1 MRSRASTIF
10 VVLLSAA
17 AGVAVWAGLRFTAPN
32 FLRSI
37 SSTVPAPVDS
47 RSTAEL
53 WEQAIS
59 KVKADRGEV
68 AGAAPLEIPPE
79 LRHYPERRW
88 FLATQVAEVRKHN
101 LATSQDYLDLATKLK
116 NGDLVGVPAV
126 TDTYVLFGVGQIAR
140 DYAFAR
146 HENDR
151 NVELYDEHQL
161 NEEVTRLDTARANL
175 TAEISSLNKQIAGL
189 NRRDKTRRG
198 ELQKQLAT
206 QQAQLRSNDEHKQ
219 QLHEIYGQPASRE
232 RLFRDYESLQT
243 LAKDF
248 RGRAY
253 DLKNPAHRQELK
265 KTLLSS
271 LRPQALK
278 LMEEIAD
285 AYHRQFD
292 RPLPV
297 SSLVRPEQ
305 YQASLRRVNRSATV
319 IETPPHS
326 TGLAFDIDYR
336 YMSATE
342 QNFVMAE
349 LARMKQAG
357 RVEVLRE
364 RTANIHVFV
373 FIDGTRPSDELVT
386 ASLEDVGPG
395 SKEADEEKDN
405 APAKANTK
413 KAEPTRSRP
422 NRSKPARAKPARAK
436 TRTKPKP
443 RRGR

>member
-17 AGVAVWAGLRFTAPN
+17 AGVAVWAALRFTAPN

-47 RSTAEL
+47 RPTAEL
-53 WEQAIS
+53 WEQATAR
-59 KVKADRGEV
+59 VKEERGEV
-68 AGAAPLEIPPE
+68 AGAEPLQIPPE

-101 LATSQDYLDLATKLK
+101 LVTSQDFLDLATKLK

-126 TDTYVLFGVGQIAR
+126 TDTYVLFGVGQIAN
-140 DYAFAR
+140 DDVFAR

-151 NVELYDEHQL
+151 NVELYSEHQL
-161 NEEVTRLDTARANL
+161 REEFARLDTARANL
-175 TAEISSLNKQIAGL
+175 AAEISSLNKQIAGL
-189 NRRDKTRRG
+189 NRREKARRG

-206 QQAQLRSNDEHKQ
+206 QQAQLSSSDEHKKR
-219 QLHEIYGQPASRE
+219 LHELYGQPASRE

-248 RGRAY
+248 RGRSF
-253 DLKNPAHRQELK
+253 DLENPAHRQELK

-271 LRPQALK
+271 LRPQAFK
-278 LMEEIAD
+278 LMEEIAA

-297 SSLVRPEQ
+297 SSLIRPEQ
-305 YQASLRRVNRSATV
+305 YQDSLRRVNRSATV

-336 YMSATE
+336 YMSTTE
-342 QNFVMAE
+342 QNFVMTE
-349 LARMKQAG
+349 LARLKQAG
-357 RVEVLRE
+357 RIEVLRE
-364 RTANIHVFV
+364 RSANIHVFV
-373 FIDGTRPSDELVT
+373 FIDGTRPSDELVN
-386 ASLEDVGPG
+386 ASLEEVGPD
-395 SKEADEEKDN
+395 SKESDEEKDN
-405 APAKANTK
+405 ASPKANTK
-413 KAEPTRSRP
+413 KARPT
-422 NRSKPARAKPARAK
+422 RAKPTRAK
-436 TRTKPKP
+436 TRAKPKT
-443 RRGR
+443 RRRR

>member
-1 MRSRASTIF
+1 M
-10 VVLLSAA
+10 VLLSAA

-47 RSTAEL
+47 RPTAEL
-53 WEQAIS
+53 WEQAIAR
-59 KVKADRGEV
+59 VKEDRVEA
-68 AGAAPLEIPPE
+68 AGAAPLEVPPE
-79 LRHYPERRW
+79 LRHYEERRW

-101 LATSQDYLDLATKLK
+101 LATSQDFLDLATKLK

-126 TDTYVLFGVGQIAR
+126 TDTYVLFGVGQIAN
-140 DYAFAR
+140 DDVFAR

-151 NVELYDEHQL
+151 NVELYSEHQL
-161 NEEVTRLDTARANL
+161 REEFARLDTARANL
-175 TAEISSLNKQIAGL
+175 AAEISSLNKQIAGL
-189 NRRDKTRRG
+189 NRRDKTRRT

-206 QQAQLRSNDEHKQ
+206 QQAQLSSNDEHKKR
-219 QLHEIYGQPASRE
+219 LHELYGQPASRE

-248 RGRAY
+248 RGRSF
-253 DLKNPAHRQELK
+253 DLENPGHRRELK
-265 KTLLSS
+265 VTLLSS
-271 LRPQALK
+271 LRPQAFK
-278 LMEEIAD
+278 LMEEIA
-285 AYHRQFD
+285 AGYHRQFD

-305 YQASLRRVNRSATV
+305 YQDSLRRVNRSATV

-342 QNFVMAE
+342 QNYLMTE
-349 LARMKQAG
+349 LARLKQAG
-357 RVEVLRE
+357 RIEVLRE

-373 FIDGTRPSDELVT
+373 FIDGARPSDDLVT
-386 ASLEDVGPG
+386 ASLEEVGPG

-405 APAKANTK
+405 APAKAKTK
-413 KAEPTRSRP
+413 NARTT
-422 NRSKPARAKPARAK
+422 RAKPTRAK
-436 TRTKPKP
+436 SSRAKLTRGKPKT
-443 RRGR
+443 RRRR

>member
-37 SSTVPAPVDS
+37 SSTDIAPVDS
-47 RSTAEL
+47 RSTTEL
-53 WEQAIS
+53 WEQAVAR
-59 KVKADRGEV
+59 VKEDRGEV
-68 AGAAPLEIPPE
+68 AGAAPLEVPPE
-79 LRHYPERRW
+79 LRHYPDRRW

-101 LATSQDYLDLATKLK
+101 LVTSQDFLDLATKLK

-126 TDTYVLFGVGQIAR
+126 TDTYVLFGVGQIAN
-140 DYAFAR
+140 DDAFAR
-146 HENDR
+146 HEHDR
-151 NVELYDEHQL
+151 DVELYNEHQL
-161 NEEVTRLDTARANL
+161 RAEFARLDTARA
-175 TAEISSLNKQIAGL
+175 TVAAEIASLNKQIAGL
-189 NRRDKTRRG
+189 NRRDKTRRS

-206 QQAQLRSNDEHKQ
+206 QQAQLISNDEHKK
-219 QLHEIYGQPASRE
+219 QLHELYGQPASRE

-248 RGRAY
+248 RGRTFH
-253 DLKNPAHRQELK
+253 LENPADRRALK
-265 KTLLSS
+265 VTLLSS
-271 LRPQALK
+271 LRPQAFK
-278 LMEEIAD
+278 LMEEIAA

-305 YQASLRRVNRSATV
+305 YQDSLRRVNRSATV

-336 YMSATE
+336 YMSNAE
-342 QNFVMAE
+342 QNFVMTE
-349 LARMKQAG
+349 LARLKQAG
-357 RVEVLRE
+357 RIEVLRE

-395 SKEADEEKDN
+395 SKEEDEEKDN
-405 APAKANTK
+405 ASAKANTK
-413 KAEPTRSRP
+413 KARATRAR
-422 NRSKPARAKPARAK
+422 ATRAKPTRAK
-436 TRTKPKP
+436 PKTR
-443 RRGR
+443 RRR